1 MRSLMI
7 LALTLLNA
15 GCATSSR
22 SVAEGLYRT
31 TIATEQGAAI
41 DEVVERW
48 YDTARAHQ
56 SCRARQNHIY
66 ADEGRGQQSIG
77 AQEFFARL
85 RSPVIFLVPGPE
97 LVEERIEVED
107 GGHGDTYPYEYHTLY
122 RFDRARI
129 LYAQDSDY
137 VRIWPVTFQVSE
149 LAEAS
154 RIPSDFVSADQSY
167 LVFANF
173 IEYEPRLDAL
183 VICELSDRA
192 TLPLILGQ
200 PTQ

>member
-1 MRSLMI
+1 MRIVMI
-7 LALTLLNA
+7 LALALSSA

-31 TIATEQGAAI
+31 IIATEQSAAI

-48 YDTARAHQ
+48 YDTARTHQ
-56 SCRARQNHIY
+56 SCRARQNHVY
-66 ADEGRGQQSIG
+66 ADEGRGQQRIG

-85 RSPVIFLVPGPE
+85 RSPVIFVVSGPE
-97 LVEERIEVED
+97 PVEERIEFES
-107 GGHGDTYPYEYHTLY
+107 GGHGDIYPYEHHTLY

-137 VRIWPVTFQVSE
+137 VRIWPISLQLSE

-154 RIPSDFVSADQSY
+154 RIPSDFVSADRSY

>member
-1 MRSLMI
+1 MRGLMI
-7 LALTLLNA
+7 LALALLSA

-41 DEVVERW
+41 DEMVERW
-48 YDTARAHQ
+48 YDNARAHP
-56 SCRARQNHIY
+56 SCRARQNYFY

-85 RSPVIFLVPGPE
+85 RSPVIFVVSGPE
-97 LVEERIEVED
+97 RVEERIEVED
-107 GGHGDTYPYEYHTLY
+107 GGHGDTYPYEYQTLY
-122 RFDRARI
+122 RFDQARL

-137 VRIWPVTFQVSE
+137 VRIWPISFQLSE

-154 RIPSDFVSADQSY
+154 RIPSEFVNADRSY

-192 TLPLILGQ
+192 ALPLILGQ

>member
-1 MRSLMI
+1 MI
-7 LALTLLNA
+7 LALALLSA
-15 GCATSSR
+15 GCANSSR

-31 TIATEQGAAI
+31 TSATEQGAVI
-41 DEVVERW
+41 DEMVERW
-48 YDTARAHQ
+48 YDNARAYP
-56 SCRARQNHIY
+56 SCRSRQNHIY
-66 ADEGRGQQSIG
+66 ADEGRGRESIG

-85 RSPVIFLVPGPE
+85 RSPAIFVVSGPE
-97 LVEERIEVED
+97 RVEERIDVED
-107 GGHGDTYPYEYHTLY
+107 GGHGDSYPYEYHTLY

-137 VRIWPVTFQVSE
+137 ARIWPISFQLSE
-149 LAEAS
+149 LAAAP
-154 RIPSDFVSADQSY
+154 RIPSDFVSANRSY

-183 VICELSDRA
+183 VICELSDPA
-192 TLPLILGQ
+192 TLPLILEQ